1 MTFTASIQLHCKHP
15 TQALVTLEHKH
26 VVVVGGGGGDDE
38 NTFFNWKEERNE
50 LLVLSILL
58 IEITDK

>member
-26 VVVVGGGGGDDE
+26 VVVVGGGDDE
-38 NTFFNWKEERNE
+38 NTFLNWKEERNE

>member
-15 TQALVTLEHKH
+15 TQALVTLERKH
-26 VVVVGGGGGDDE
+26 VVVVGGGDDE